1 MDATLDIKRAIQ
13 EHALTSAEVANRM
26 GVSPQSLVS
35 FIKGNPT
42 VSSLY
47 LIAKA
52 IGCDVRDLF
61 FSPSDIPTSLS
72 PAPSTYACPRCGTK
86 FRIINE

>member
-13 EHALTSAEVANRM
+13 EHSLTSVEVANRM

-61 FSPSDIPTSLS
+61 FSPSDIPTASET
-72 PAPSTYACPRCGTK
+72 STYSCPRCGTK
-86 FRIINE
+86 FRIVNE